1 MHLVSPLPPPP
12 PIKKKFITI
21 VFDLSWDDCKIQEKL
36 ETLVLKIGGGGGG
49 GEGGDVGGGGTKVY
63 YGLCENSE
71 W

>member
-1 MHLVSPLPPPP
+1 M
-12 PIKKKFITI
+12 
-21 VFDLSWDDCKIQEKL
+21 FDLSWDDCNIQEKL
-36 ETLVLKIGGGGGG
+36 ETLVLKFGGGGG

>member
-1 MHLVSPLPPPP
+1 M
-12 PIKKKFITI
+12 
-21 VFDLSWDDCKIQEKL
+21 FDLSWDDCNIQEKL

>member
-1 MHLVSPLPPPP
+1 MTVISRRN
-12 PIKKKFITI
+12 
-21 VFDLSWDDCKIQEKL
+21 WR
-36 ETLVLKIGGGGGG
+36 LVLKIGGGGG

>member
-1 MHLVSPLPPPP
+1 MHLVYPLPPPP
-12 PIKKKFITI
+12 HQKKFITI

-49 GEGGDVGGGGTKVY
+49 EEGGDVGGGRTMVY

>member
-1 MHLVSPLPPPP
+1 M
-12 PIKKKFITI
+12 
-21 VFDLSWDDCKIQEKL
+21 FDLSWDDCKIQEKL

-49 GEGGDVGGGGTKVY
+49 EEGGDVGGGGTMVY

>member
-1 MHLVSPLPPPP
+1 MHLVYPLPPL

-21 VFDLSWDDCKIQEKL
+21 VFDLSWDDCNIQEKL
-36 ETLVLKIGGGGGG
+36 ETLVLKIGGGG

>member
-1 MHLVSPLPPPP
+1 MHLVYPLPPPP
-12 PIKKKFITI
+12 SKKKFITI
-21 VFDLSWDDCKIQEKL
+21 VFDLSWDDCNIQEKL
-36 ETLVLKIGGGGGG
+36 ETLVLKIGGGGG

>member
-1 MHLVSPLPPPP
+1 MHLVYPLPPPP
-12 PIKKKFITI
+12 SKKKFITI
-21 VFDLSWDDCKIQEKL
+21 VFDLSWDDCNIQEKL
-36 ETLVLKIGGGGGG
+36 ETLVLKIGGG

>member
-1 MHLVSPLPPPP
+1 MHLVYPLPPPP
-12 PIKKKFITI
+12 PPSKKKFITI
-21 VFDLSWDDCKIQEKL
+21 VFDLSWDDCNIQEKL
-36 ETLVLKIGGGGGG
+36 ETLVLKIGGGG